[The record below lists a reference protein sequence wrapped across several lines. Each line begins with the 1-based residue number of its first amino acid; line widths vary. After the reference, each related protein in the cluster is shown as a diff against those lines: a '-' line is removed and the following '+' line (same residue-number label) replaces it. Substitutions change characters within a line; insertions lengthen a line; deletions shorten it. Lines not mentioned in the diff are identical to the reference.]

1 MVGIDNITML
11 NGKPLIKK
19 TKGTEYAYISFDN
32 DKIVGV
38 YKDMDFAKESLS
50 DYIRKNYSSH
60 NELKFSLLS
69 DSDEGMECIG
79 VNDTT
84 TEKISFKITRFELL

>member
-11 NGKPLIKK
+11 NGKPLIEKNK
-19 TKGTEYAYISFDN
+19 SIEYVYISFDN

-50 DYIRKNYSSH
+50 DYIRENYSTQ
-60 NELKFSLLS
+60 ELRFSLLS